1 MVENYINEEL
11 SFIERKILFNEK
23 LKELLPNITKL
34 NSFEISCF
42 VYKTLILDNFENV
55 IPIISEEIYREKNVN
70 DIIDGICDINYC
82 SFYIKYEE
90 KEVFLIFKKSSEFK
104 KTSEEDIKKINI
116 KVTNGI
122 IENCTNYEEI
132 NLLSDISSITNDF
145 IDSIKSK
152 IDSLYKAKNNL
163 DNNIKLLTNIIE

>member
-1 MVENYINEEL
+1 MVENCINEEL
-11 SFIERKILFNEK
+11 SFIERKILLNEK

-55 IPIISEEIYREKNVN
+55 IPIIHEEIYREKNVN

-82 SFYIKYEE
+82 SFYIKHEE
-90 KEVFLIFKKSSEFK
+90 KEIFLIFKKQSE
-104 KTSEEDIKKINI
+104 DDVKKINI

-122 IENCTNYEEI
+122 IENCINYEEI
-132 NLLSDISSITNDF
+132 NLLCDISTITNDF
-145 IDSIKSK
+145 IDSINSQ
-152 IDSLYKAKNNL
+152 IDSLYEAKNNL
-163 DNNIKLLTNIIE
+163 DNNIKLLTNIID

>member
-1 MVENYINEEL
+1 MVENCINEEL

-55 IPIISEEIYREKNVN
+55 IPIIDKEIYREINVN
-70 DIIDGICDINYC
+70 DVIDGICDINYC
-82 SFYIKYEE
+82 SFYIKHEE
-90 KEVFLIFKKSSEFK
+90 KEVFLIFKKQSE
-104 KTSEEDIKKINI
+104 DDAKKINI

-122 IENCTNYEEI
+122 IENSTNYEEI
-132 NLLSDISSITNDF
+132 NLLRDISTIINDF
-145 IDSIKSK
+145 IDSIKFQ
-152 IDSLYKAKNNL
+152 IDSLYEAKNNL

>member
-82 SFYIKYEE
+82 SFYIKHEE
-90 KEVFLIFKKSSEFK
+90 KEVFLIFKKQSE
-104 KTSEEDIKKINI
+104 DDVKKINI
-116 KVTNGI
+116 EVTNGI
-122 IENCTNYEEI
+122 IENSTNYEEI
-132 NLLSDISSITNDF
+132 NLLCDISTITNDF
-145 IDSIKSK
+145 IDSIKSQ

-163 DNNIKLLTNIIE
+163 DNNIELLTNIIE

>member
-1 MVENYINEEL
+1 MVENFINEEL

-23 LKELLPNITKL
+23 LKELLPNIIKL

-82 SFYIKYEE
+82 SFY
-90 KEVFLIFKKSSEFK
+90 KE
-104 KTSEEDIKKINI
+104 
-116 KVTNGI
+116 
-122 IENCTNYEEI
+122 
-132 NLLSDISSITNDF
+132 
-145 IDSIKSK
+145 
-152 IDSLYKAKNNL
+152 
-163 DNNIKLLTNIIE
+163 

>member
-1 MVENYINEEL
+1 MVENCINEEL

-55 IPIISEEIYREKNVN
+55 IPIIDKEIYREINVN
-70 DIIDGICDINYC
+70 DVIDGICDINYC
-82 SFYIKYEE
+82 SFYIKHEE
-90 KEVFLIFKKSSEFK
+90 KEVFLIFKKQSE
-104 KTSEEDIKKINI
+104 DDVKKINI

-122 IENCTNYEEI
+122 IENSTNYEEI
-132 NLLSDISSITNDF
+132 NLLRDISTIINDF
-145 IDSIKSK
+145 IDSIKFQ
-152 IDSLYKAKNNL
+152 IDSLYEAKNNL